1 MIWKI
6 FNPAIRLLDLPS
18 FCPCLCP
25 CPRSGPNL
33 PSRTQPTKG
42 LYRLVAI
49 IRDLWRPLWFSKI
62 SHTATNISLKKRDRF
77 CSIKIWGD
85 LTQDLRKLP
94 RPFPAHYSFK
104 CRVRKL
110 KKMISPLSRSTSR
123 GRPIF
128 TEISCYFKRHQQP
141 TKTKNRKI
149 QHGSSYLAPHDTP
162 PPSIGRCICNACLG
176 VYASVKVWGYH

>member
-33 PSRTQPTKG
+33 PSRTQPT
-42 LYRLVAI
+42 
-49 IRDLWRPLWFSKI
+49 
-62 SHTATNISLKKRDRF
+62 TALQTGCNHQGSVKAFVIFKDITHCNKHIFKKRDRF
-77 CSIKIWGD
+77 CSIQIWGD